1 MILKHWYVSLLLFW
15 HLPSK
20 FSSSAL
26 YFVPNS
32 SEISNFLTLGLQ
44 DAKICFS
51 DDTLPDGFSVRKG
64 DMVSYQP
71 YAMGRMRFV
80 WGDDAEEFRPERWLN
95 EKGLFCPESPFK
107 FTAFQV
113 RFYIPLLHASNS
125 PSPHISLL
133 FCSTLLHGKCI
144 KEKTFFKFSNSY
156 PCPKRDMRNITKFM
170 LMKKA
175 KISFCWLTGRPEN
188 LFGKGVC
195 L

>member
-1 MILKHWYVSLLLFW
+1 M
-15 HLPSK
+15 
-20 FSSSAL
+20 
-26 YFVPNS
+26 PNS

-113 RFYIPLLHASNS
+113 RLYIPLFHACFKLTFTAYKFT
-125 PSPHISLL
+125 LL
-133 FCSTLLHGKCI
+133 FNISPWKMYQGK
-144 KEKTFFKFSNSY
+144 
-156 PCPKRDMRNITKFM
+156 D
-170 LMKKA
+170 
-175 KISFCWLTGRPEN
+175 
-188 LFGKGVC
+188 LFQV
-195 L
+195 